1 MAGLENRDPASG
13 PVESGGVVHLTLI
26 LFGLLA
32 PIATFAIAVSGLDR
46 GSKLISLGLLAA
58 VYLFICVW
66 TFLRLRAINESLK
79 HDRLRMTNALH
90 STDIDGKLAA
100 LDDAR
105 EFFGG
110 SLQPADMYRLVTS
123 RVNEIVPIAA
133 SALIVRGESHEG
145 LSVLFASGKN
155 AELLQNATIV
165 SEDSLAG
172 TAFISREIETTEKIG
187 KERDIFPAGA
197 LNDANG
203 SAAIPLFHDDA
214 VFVVFQL
221 FFDERTK
228 PDDKTIQKLRAI
240 GERVAPLFIGSM
252 AFERSLSNALTDALT
267 NLPNER
273 AFYVV
278 LENQLAESQRSRE
291 ERPLTVLAIDLKNFD
306 ELNRDYGHAT
316 GDRALSFAAKLI
328 TEQLRKMDFLARSM
342 NDEFVAVLP
351 TASEKIAFEII
362 GRIQS
367 SFAVT
372 LFEVAENDTQKLWL
386 NFGWATFWKDGETA
400 RQLIQNA
407 QLRKAQAKSEE
418 PSKVIWFP
426 KEYVN

>member
-1 MAGLENRDPASG
+1 MAGLENRDAASE
-13 PVESGGVVHLTLI
+13 PIESGGVVHLTLI

-46 GSKLISLGLLAA
+46 GSKLISLGVLAA

-66 TFLRLRAINESLK
+66 TFLRLRAINATLRE
-79 HDRLRMTNALH
+79 DRLRTTNAQH
-90 STDIDGKLAA
+90 STDVDGKLAA

-105 EFFGG
+105 EFFGS

-133 SALIVRGESHEG
+133 SALVARDVSGES

-155 AELLQNATIV
+155 AELLQNAVIV
-165 SEDSLAG
+165 NEDSLAG
-172 TAFISREIETTEKIG
+172 TAFISREIETSEKI
-187 KERDIFPAGA
+187 ELEQDIFPTGA
-197 LNDANG
+197 LNEAIG
-203 SAAIPLFHDDA
+203 SAAIPLFNDDA

-228 PDDKTIQKLRAI
+228 PDAETVQKLQAI

-252 AFERSLSNALTDALT
+252 AFEKSLSDALTDTLT

-291 ERPLTVLAIDLKNFD
+291 DRPLTVLAIDLKNFD

-316 GDRALSFAAKLI
+316 GDRALAFAAKLV

-342 NDEFVAVLP
+342 NDEFLAVLP

-367 SFAVT
+367 SFADT
-372 LFEVAENDTQKLWL
+372 LFEVAENDMQKLWL

-400 RQLIQNA
+400 RQLVQNA

-418 PSKVIWFP
+418 PSKVIRFP